1 MQNKIEYIIFLI
13 FSGFVRAL
21 GLSLSRRLS
30 YLLAVLF
37 YYCIPIRKETVFENL
52 KTAFPEYDE
61 KKIKKI
67 AFGTYRS
74 FLITLME
81 ILYLPSL
88 DREGMKNFLFSEYS
102 NVVTDAFSRN
112 KGLILLSGHFGN
124 WEYLAMSMA
133 LKVNIPFTVIVKD
146 QRNGF
151 VSKWLNAA
159 RTKYNNKIVLL
170 GPSIRQIYK
179 ELKERNIVALVADQ
193 RGDASGLRVNF
204 FNKATAL
211 NSGPALLS
219 LKTGAPIAYGLAI
232 RQPDYSYKVIVEEI
246 SVENLPENEADKV
259 QEITQRHTAF
269 LEKYIRQYPEQWLWM
284 HKIWKY

>member
-1 MQNKIEYIIFLI
+1 MQNKIEYIIFLT
-13 FSGFVRAL
+13 FSGFVRTL

-30 YLLAVLF
+30 YLLAVFF
-37 YYCIPIRKETVFENL
+37 YYCIPIRKETVLENL

-67 AFGTYRS
+67 ALGTYRS

-88 DREGMKNFLFSEYS
+88 DREGIKNFLFSDY
-102 NVVTDAFSRN
+102 NDVVTDAFSRN

-133 LKVNIPFTVIVKD
+133 VKVSIPFTVIVKD

-151 VSKWLNAA
+151 VSKWLNAM

-179 ELKERNIVALVADQ
+179 ELKEKNIVALVADQ
-193 RGDASGLRVNF
+193 RGDASGLRVSF
-204 FNKATAL
+204 FNKQTAL

-232 RQPDYSYKVIVEEI
+232 RQPDYSYKTIVEEI
-246 SVENLPENEADKV
+246 SLENLPENEAEKV
-259 QEITQRHTAF
+259 KEITQRHTAF
-269 LEKYIRQYPEQWLWM
+269 LEKYIRLYPEQWLWM

>member
-1 MQNKIEYIIFLI
+1 MQNKIEYIIFLT
-13 FSGFVRAL
+13 FSGFVRTL

-30 YLLAVLF
+30 YLLAVFF
-37 YYCIPIRKETVFENL
+37 YYCIPIRKETVLENL

-67 AFGTYRS
+67 ALGTYRS

-88 DREGMKNFLFSEYS
+88 DREGIKNILFSDY
-102 NVVTDAFSRN
+102 NDVVTDAFSRN

-133 LKVNIPFTVIVKD
+133 VKVSIPFTVIVKD

-151 VSKWLNAA
+151 VSKWLNAM

-179 ELKERNIVALVADQ
+179 ELKEKNIVALVADQ
-193 RGDASGLRVNF
+193 RGDASGLRVSF
-204 FNKATAL
+204 FNKQTAL

-232 RQPDYSYKVIVEEI
+232 RQPDYSYKTIVEEI
-246 SVENLPENEADKV
+246 SLENLPENEAEKV
-259 QEITQRHTAF
+259 KEITQRHTAF
-269 LEKYIRQYPEQWLWM
+269 LEKYIRLYPEQWLWM